1 MSFKLFD
8 HQRTSI
14 DFIRTRNRVF
24 DASDPGT
31 GKTRVAIESFNE
43 RRVRGGGAAIVIAP
57 KSLLNAAWAADIK
70 KFAPHLKTSIAY
82 ASNRDEAFREV
93 ADVYITNHDAVKW
106 LVKQKPSFFDDFDT
120 LIIDEIGAFKHST
133 SQRSKALNKIKKHF
147 EYRLGMNGTPT
158 PVSVTNLWNQIF
170 VLDDG
175 KRLGP
180 SFFGFRSAVCTP
192 KQVGPAASMI
202 KWEDKEGASDAVAKL
217 IEDITIRHKFEECID
232 IPENHKYAVP
242 YELSKNQRNVYD
254 QMELTQLALLY
265 GTTVEQVKKRMLGED
280 NTQPKMV
287 SAVNAA
293 AVATKLLQ
301 IASGAVYEDSETYH
315 LVDTGRYELV
325 LDLAEE
331 RPHTVIFFLWKHQK
345 EYLVAEATK
354 RGLTHCVIDGSVNIN
369 KRNEAVDLFQ
379 KGMYRICF
387 VHPQSGAH
395 GLTLTRGTATIY
407 ASPTYNLE
415 HYTQGLKRI
424 YRAGQTEKTETIT
437 VVAPGT
443 IEERVWKALQ
453 NKQVLMD
460 DLLIQLENKNV

>member
-1 MSFKLFD
+1 MNLELFA
-8 HQRTSI
+8 HQRESI
-14 DFIRTRNRVF
+14 EFIRTRSRVF

-43 RRVRGGGAAIVIAP
+43 RRLRGGGAALVLAP
-57 KSLLNAAWAADIK
+57 KSLLNAAWAADIR
-70 KFAPHLKTSIAY
+70 KFAPHLKVSVAY
-82 ASNRDEAFREV
+82 ASNRDAAFREI
-93 ADVYITNHDAVKW
+93 ADVYVTNHDAVKW
-106 LVKQKPSFFDDFDT
+106 LTKQKSSFFINFDT
-120 LIIDEIGAFKHST
+120 LIIDEIGAFKHGT
-133 SQRSKALNKIKKHF
+133 SQRSKALNKIKAHF

-158 PVSVTNLWNQIF
+158 PVSVVNLWNQVYII
-170 VLDDG
+170 DDG

-202 KWEDKEGASDAVAKL
+202 KWEDKMGAADAVAKL
-217 IEDITIRHKFEECID
+217 IEDITIRHKFEDCID
-232 IPENHKYAVP
+232 IPENHKYAMP
-242 YELSKNQRNVYD
+242 YELTKNQRAVYE

-265 GTTVEQVKKRMLGED
+265 GTTPEQAKRRMLGED
-280 NTQPKMV
+280 VPQPKMV

-301 IASGAVYEDSETYH
+301 IASGAVYEDQDTYH
-315 LVDTGRYELV
+315 LLDTSRYELV

-345 EYLVAEATK
+345 DFLVAEATK

-369 KRNEAVDLFQ
+369 KRNESVDLFQ

-415 HYTQGLKRI
+415 HYMQGLKRI

-437 VVAPGT
+437 IVAPNT
-443 IEERVWKALQ
+443 IEERVWEALQ
-453 NKQVLMD
+453 NKQVRMD
-460 DLLIQLENKNV
+460 DLLIQLEK